1 MASDYHHGV
10 RVIEINQGTRP
21 IRTVQTAVIGLIATG
36 PNADANFF
44 PENRPVLLTDVLE
57 GIDKAGNKG
66 TLPYVLD
73 AIKDQCNPLTV
84 VVRVPEG
91 KDESE
96 TTSNV
101 IGGIENGQRKG
112 LQP

>member
-1 MASDYHHGV
+1 MRFLAGPAHG
-10 RVIEINQGTRP
+10 RRP
-21 IRTVQTAVIGLIATG
+21 PLHLLH
-36 PNADANFF
+36 ADAAFF
-44 PENRPVLLTDVLE
+44 PENRPVLLTDILD
-57 GIDKAGNKG
+57 GLDKAGDSG

-91 KDESE
+91 ADEAE

-101 IGGIENGQRKG
+101 IGGIENGQRTG
-112 LQP
+112 QDG